1 MITTTTLGFV
11 ARFLVYR
18 MTAARCLKAQT
29 PLYAVS
35 LAVVGALSWL
45 LVPHYGLNGAAW
57 ARSRLLAVDEPLPAL
72 STDLL

>member
-11 ARFLVYR
+11 ARFLVYS

-35 LAVVGALSWL
+35 LAVVGALSW
-45 LVPHYGLNGAAW
+45 PHYRLNGA
-57 ARSRLLAVDEPLPAL
+57 EPLPAL